1 MYGIA
6 LRLTPTL
13 ALPLEGRGN
22 GFLFPLPGGRSGWGF
37 GGSHKPYNPGAIS

>member
-13 ALPLEGRGN
+13 ALPVEGGGSR
-22 GFLFPLPGGRSGWGF
+22 FPFPLPGGRSGWGF